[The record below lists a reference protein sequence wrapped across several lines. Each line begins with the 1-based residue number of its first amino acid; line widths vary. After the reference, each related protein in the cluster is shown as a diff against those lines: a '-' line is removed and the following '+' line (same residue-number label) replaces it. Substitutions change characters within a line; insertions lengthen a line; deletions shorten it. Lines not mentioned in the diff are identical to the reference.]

1 MPAWAWIL
9 LVLTALGFVL
19 WLLDNRMGLDAT
31 ERFGRALAILF
42 ILAILAVLVLSFLNA
57 DWQ

>member
-1 MPAWAWIL
+1 MPAWIWIL
-9 LVLTALGFVL
+9 LGLTTLGSVL
-19 WLLDNRMGLDAT
+19 WLLDNRTGFDAT

-42 ILAILAVLVLSFLNA
+42 ILALLGGLVLSFLNA